1 MQDIPFNLYFGTIA
15 LRLLATV
22 VLTGVI
28 GWDRE
33 RFRKPAGLRTHI
45 LVGLGSALAML
56 ISTLTGPVI
65 NGVYQI
71 DPRIAQNVLTG
82 IGFLGAGTILHLK
95 EGLVSGLT
103 TAATLWV
110 AAVIGLAAGCG
121 FYSGAL
127 LTTVLVMLVLYL
139 MNLLEDSLVD
149 SLYHNMTVHAKIT
162 GHLTETVK
170 EILRDDNIKII
181 RAETQVVSPSE
192 KYIVIHFKPI
202 PAAWGKSISRK
213 VEKIPGVKEVLF
225 NS

>member
-1 MQDIPFNLYFGTIA
+1 M
-15 LRLLATV
+15 TV

-45 LVGLGSALAML
+45 LVGMGSALAML
-56 ISTLTGPVI
+56 ISILTGPVV
-65 NGVYQI
+65 NGEYQM

-82 IGFLGAGTILHLK
+82 IGFLVGTILHLK

-127 LTTVLVMLVLYL
+127 LTTALVMLVLYL
-139 MNLLEDSLVD
+139 MNLLEDTLVD
-149 SLYHNMTVHAKIT
+149 NLYHNMTVHAKIT
-162 GHLTETVK
+162 GHLTETIK
-170 EILRDDNIKII
+170 EVLRDDNIKII
-181 RAETQVVSPSE
+181 RAETQAVSPSE
-192 KYIVIHFKPI
+192 KYVVIHFKPI

-213 VEKIPGVKEVLF
+213 VEKIPGVKEVVF